1 MAKDVIVIGYSGH
14 AYVVIDAL
22 QSQGRNV
29 IRYADLVEKED
40 NPFNLPFLGNED
52 DESVQS
58 KLNDHDFFIS
68 MSNNKIRRHLY
79 RKLEKT
85 AEPLCNA
92 IHASAIISDSTELA
106 TGIMISSNVVIN
118 AMSKIALGAIC
129 NTSCTIEHNCEIG
142 EFSHIG
148 PSATLCGNVRI
159 GNETFI
165 GAAAVIKEG
174 VSIGNNVTIGAGSV
188 VLKNI
193 PDNVTVVGNPA
204 HVIVK

>member
-1 MAKDVIVIGYSGH
+1 
-14 AYVVIDAL
+14 
-22 QSQGRNV
+22 
-29 IRYADLVEKED
+29 
-40 NPFNLPFLGNED
+40 
-52 DESVQS
+52 
-58 KLNDHDFFIS
+58 
-68 MSNNKIRRHLY
+68 
-79 RKLEKT
+79 
-85 AEPLCNA
+85 
-92 IHASAIISDSTELA
+92 
-106 TGIMISSNVVIN
+106 MISSNVVIN